1 LNHGE
6 AFVLKSPG
14 SAIAKSIIGMA
25 DIIIGPKESSGTETG
40 KSAIL
45 KIKDLLFGS

>member
-1 LNHGE
+1 
-6 AFVLKSPG
+6 
-14 SAIAKSIIGMA
+14 MA
-25 DIIIGPKESSGTETG
+25 DRILGPKDGATADTG